1 MKKKIKRLVEKMLRE
16 RLLQEVSV
24 AKLKHPFKA
33 ILLTGPAGAGKS
45 FAAKHLLKIPAQARQ
60 YSLNPDDIIED
71 LFPKFGVSLKFVHD
85 SDDPV
90 AAQQAAMRKIAKV
103 GTMSK
108 GAGYINKAKP
118 ILIDTTGHEPERIT
132 PVLDSLVDIGYDV
145 GIIKVFVPKET
156 SIKRDIN
163 RPRTV
168 GAPLTPKIWDDYK
181 KNVVDGKQYDTYA
194 TGNKNVTMLNS
205 EPFWNVYN
213 LGTKDAVETD
223 AEGNKK
229 LLAKARGKVLDV
241 EGNIPVSIA
250 EMDRVRGDMEH
261 AVRDFFKPKVV
272 NNPRGRSLYHGLV
285 ALSGLTGGK
294 FGQEVTS
301 LYDFG
306 LDYPEEAQEDPAIM
320 DAINTLG
327 EITGEPDLEKS
338 FARYVEF
345 VKKAARAK
353 EGENI
358 EAPLAGDIA
367 TRIRES
373 EEIKE
378 KMVTEVLKRV
388 RKYTRLF

>member
-194 TGNKNVTMLNS
+194 AGNKNVTMLNS

-229 LLAKARGKVLDV
+229 LLAKAREKVLDV
-241 EGNIPVSIA
+241 EGDIPVSIA
-250 EMDRVRGDMEH
+250 EMDRVRGDMEKS
-261 AVRDFFKPKVV
+261 VKDFFTPKEV
-272 NNPRGRSLYHGLV
+272 NNPRGSSLYHGLV